1 MLGLFYCCKYAMPV
15 KLACFT
21 LFDITKT
28 DIPNRGKPRS
38 EDVIDDWIDKRN
50 TQCNFDT
57 ILQAISLRSQP
68 ENIQDPIKL
77 QLKLD
82 ETNNFGFLYQDQD
95 GLTNCWSFT
104 FTVQHA
110 SVFENGITE
119 LGALYEDC
127 DKVPMIQCSNQIS
140 SLPNYLDTSPE
151 LKNIHFIKYES
162 E

>member
-1 MLGLFYCCKYAMPV
+1 MPV

-28 DIPNRGKPRS
+28 DIPNRGKPKID
-38 EDVIDDWIDKRN
+38 EIVDDWIDKRN

-68 ENIQDPIKL
+68 ENIQNPIKL

-82 ETNNFGFLYQDQD
+82 GSNNFGFLYQDND
-95 GLTNCWSFT
+95 SFTNCWSFT
-104 FTVQHA
+104 FTVQHT
-110 SVFENGITE
+110 SVFENGLKE

-127 DKVPMIQCSNQIS
+127 DKVPMICCTNQIDN
-140 SLPNYLDTSPE
+140 LPNYLDVTPE
-151 LKNIHFIKYES
+151 LKNIHFIKYDNE
-162 E
+162 

>member
-1 MLGLFYCCKYAMPV
+1 MPV
-15 KLACFT
+15 KFACFT

-28 DIPNRGKPRS
+28 DVPNRVKPKQD
-38 EDVIDDWIDKRN
+38 EVNDWINKRN

-68 ENIQDPIKL
+68 ENVQDPIKL
-77 QLKLD
+77 KLKLD
-82 ETNNFGFLYQDQD
+82 GTNNFGFLYQDND
-95 GLTNCWSFT
+95 SFTNCWTFS

-127 DKVPMIQCSNQIS
+127 DKVPMILCDSQIET
-140 SLPNYLDTSPE
+140 LPNFLDVSAE
-151 LKNIHFIKYES
+151 LKNIHFIKYEN